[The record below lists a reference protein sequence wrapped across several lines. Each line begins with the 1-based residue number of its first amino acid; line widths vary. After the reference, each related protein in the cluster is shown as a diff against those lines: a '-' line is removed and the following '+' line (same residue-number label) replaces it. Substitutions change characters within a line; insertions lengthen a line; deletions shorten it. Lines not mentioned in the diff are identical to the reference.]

1 MRVFIIRHGESK
13 ANVDRTIHKSVAD
26 HAISLTEKGVRQAI
40 CAGKFLNAFFEEED
54 RKRRNRSWLWR
65 KPEPRKIRMWVSPY
79 KRARQT
85 ANQIH
90 LEIARHL
97 LDQKEHLLLHEQQF
111 GLFDGV
117 SDEQLPLAYPDSHAY
132 YEKCKEFGG
141 RFWAQMPLG
150 ESRAQVAA
158 RIHQS
163 FGTFHRDTQR
173 HGINNIIVV
182 CHGTVLRAFVM
193 MWLHKQYEW
202 FEEAPNPENCSIYLI
217 DKGKDEGFIH
227 AGGVELGPR
236 RVLQIP

>member
-54 RKRRNRSWLWR
+54 RKRRN
-65 KPEPRKIRMWVSPY
+65 
-79 KRARQT
+79 T
-85 ANQIH
+85 
-90 LEIARHL
+90 RHL